1 MPVSW
6 LDLMPV
12 YWLLGLTL
20 YRLTGFELVVP
31 IHHLSPAEPS
41 VAGFI
46 MHMSFV
52 SSTQLSYWCVPSTQ
66 QHPPPV
72 HPRNISKQNRSF
84 DFRLL
89 GTWRWIVAK
98 TQGHSSIVS
107 IHLFLITIN
116 RYIN

>member
-52 SSTQLSYWCVPSTQ
+52 SSTQ
-66 QHPPPV
+66 QHRPPI

-98 TQGHSSIVS
+98 TQGHSISIVS
-107 IHLFLITIN
+107 IHLFLFTIN

>member
-46 MHMSFV
+46 MICPLSA
-52 SSTQLSYWCVPSTQ
+52 QLN
-66 QHPPPV
+66 
-72 HPRNISKQNRSF
+72 NIDRLFIHEIFQNKTG
-84 DFRLL
+84 LL
-89 GTWRWIVAK
+89 ISA
-98 TQGHSSIVS
+98 
-107 IHLFLITIN
+107 
-116 RYIN
+116 Y